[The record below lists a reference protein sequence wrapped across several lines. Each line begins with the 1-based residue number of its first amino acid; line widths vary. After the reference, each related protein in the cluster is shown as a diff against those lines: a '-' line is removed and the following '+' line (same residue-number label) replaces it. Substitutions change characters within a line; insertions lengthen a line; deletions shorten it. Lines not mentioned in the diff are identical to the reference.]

1 MRSFTLKILGT
12 EVSFKSEAD
21 HDAVERAKI
30 LVEDRFNTLYSPGM
44 PISKEKLL
52 IFLVLGLADDYLH
65 TSDRLLALEQ
75 RLERLTTRVEGCA
88 DNDAAT
94 QDNVS

>member
-21 HDAVERAKI
+21 HDTVERAKI
-30 LVEDRFNTLYSPGM
+30 LVEDRYNALYSPGM

-52 IFLVLGLADDYLH
+52 TFLVLGLADDYLQ
-65 TSDRLLALEQ
+65 TSDKLLALEQ
-75 RLERLTTRVEGCA
+75 RLERLTSRVEGCA
-88 DNDAAT
+88 NNDAAS
-94 QDNVS
+94 QE

>member
-1 MRSFTLKILGT
+1 
-12 EVSFKSEAD
+12 
-21 HDAVERAKI
+21 
-30 LVEDRFNTLYSPGM
+30 M

-94 QDNVS
+94 QDNLS

>member
-21 HDAVERAKI
+21 HDSVERAKQ
-30 LVEDRFNTLYSPGM
+30 LVEDRYSTLYSPGM

-52 IFLVLGLADDYLH
+52 TFLVLGLADDYLQTTEKLH
-65 TSDRLLALEQ
+65 ALEQ
-75 RLERLTTRVEGCA
+75 RLQQLTEKVEGCSSSESE
-88 DNDAAT
+88 T
-94 QDNVS
+94 QE